1 MGELWVRTQ
10 ELWARTQLDGLAA
23 ATQELVGPF
32 SLAVALYMVAEVR
45 LTHAP

>member
-1 MGELWVRTQ
+1 MGENSGVMGELWV
-10 ELWARTQLDGLAA
+10 RTQLDGLAA